1 MRSFLFTAALL
12 ITVFISGC
20 RLNNVQGSTNE
31 IVTEEDLLAAT
42 QILGESISTANGGVV
57 LSINDAL
64 ALLSEFGYNSNS
76 AAKKKLKNAAMF
88 DVILNL
94 EMNHNPDTGFFTVT
108 FQRMAENGT
117 KSEMDTLQ
125 YIFRD
130 LEGEEIMYPREQL
143 RLIETIRFSDS
154 KRGEIFSDPEY
165 STYIRQNELF
175 ITEILSDSVEYTF
188 PVEGTH
194 AGQGRTGQAAGI
206 GDDVQYYEVAF
217 DFLNVIIQGELGPDG
232 YYSRFSAHGG
242 LTFEIEIWESEEK
255 QMPSVFMDGTITFNG
270 DGTALI
276 RYRGITERF
285 QVNIET
291 GEIIPS

>member
-130 LEGEEIMYPREQL
+130 LE
-143 RLIETIRFSDS
+143 
-154 KRGEIFSDPEY
+154 
-165 STYIRQNELF
+165 
-175 ITEILSDSVEYTF
+175 
-188 PVEGTH
+188 
-194 AGQGRTGQAAGI
+194 
-206 GDDVQYYEVAF
+206 
-217 DFLNVIIQGELGPDG
+217 
-232 YYSRFSAHGG
+232 
-242 LTFEIEIWESEEK
+242 
-255 QMPSVFMDGTITFNG
+255 
-270 DGTALI
+270 
-276 RYRGITERF
+276 
-285 QVNIET
+285 
-291 GEIIPS
+291 